1 MFQNSS
7 LGARLVLTVLAIA
20 TLAFTAFVSLT
31 ILRLDRGLG
40 RQTIELSELAK
51 QNLTQSLAGEARLA
65 RSRLEFLLTVAERNA
80 DHISERADVGSAI
93 GSSNVV
99 AITEVLDRAVRTSNL
114 DGILVVDTKMR
125 VIGADAYS
133 VDLLVA
139 NDSLPKTAIPSVVST
154 ILTNNDRTG
163 RFDHRADE
171 GSGDSAEGI
180 DRYRD
185 ARLVVELDET
195 LAKAIGA
202 QKTAPLA
209 AIFVEPIFDDFGDVT
224 AALIA
229 HRILRNDEATLSDF
243 ADVQDASIV
252 VLSGT
257 EYIAWAGVDLPLP
270 EISIRE
276 GEPEF
281 TNGEEPFLSHCSS
294 LFVHW
299 RICSLVPASELQML
313 QDSMVAIGQRE
324 GGSLAKWLFFV
335 ATTSLALCGLIT
347 FMATRRLLG
356 PMTHITQAVRA
367 VALGDWKADVP
378 GRDRRDEVGE
388 IARAVV
394 VLQRSLEDRDRMR
407 EEHETADVVNK
418 RNDKVKH
425 AIKRFDREMR
435 SVLLSVTDAVE
446 AMDEKSR
453 ELASA
458 TTTGQGEADETVFV
472 AESLRKH
479 MDSGIMVAGQMT
491 ASLKDMASLIRDMAA
506 SIMDSHNVARK
517 ANESIAVLAKAGR
530 ELDDVKKHT
539 AEILRR
545 TSLLG
550 LNSVFHSARMVN
562 SDGFYD
568 DVASD
573 MEILAG
579 RISLTDEELRA
590 KSEQI
595 NSASQN
601 ACELVAAVSA
611 RIGTIVKSTDALA
624 GCMTRQSEVIGDME
638 NCLEV
643 ALANIGN
650 VSASAVRLRAT
661 IGDAQVSSETV
672 VSQAVDVAHEARR
685 LDTTVKT
692 FLADM
697 AG

>member
-1 MFQNSS
+1 VFQNSS

-407 EEHETADVVNK
+407 EEHETAEVVNK
-418 RNDKVKH
+418 RHDKVKH

-611 RIGTIVKSTDALA
+611 RIATIVKSTDALA